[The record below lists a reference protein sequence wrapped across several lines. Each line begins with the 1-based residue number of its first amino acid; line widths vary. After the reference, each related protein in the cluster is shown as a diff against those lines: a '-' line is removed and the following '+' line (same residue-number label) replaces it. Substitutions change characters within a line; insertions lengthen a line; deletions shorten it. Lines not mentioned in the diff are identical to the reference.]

1 MNKFEKVPEGVFNK
15 VEHNK
20 QEFINK
26 FIDDLEGLFPETVKD
41 GIVDFQALLDRF
53 GEYEES
59 NKIEKYNMTWVGKR
73 QAIKEA
79 DKDIVGRTL
88 KYVEE
93 DSKNP
98 ETTENIY
105 IEGDNL
111 EVLKLLR
118 QSYYGKIKMIYID
131 PPYNTGNDFVYRDD
145 FTITEEEYAKL
156 SGELD
161 EYGERLVKNSKDSGR
176 YHSKWL
182 NMMYP
187 RLKVAR
193 DLLTDDGVIFIS
205 IDDNEVHNMRKICD
219 EIFGE
224 KNFIG
229 NISVENNPKG
239 RKNSDFI
246 SVSSE
251 YCLIY
256 SKNKSKSYF
265 IENIPKRSTDM
276 KKDEDGIYVHNS
288 GKRVLVGN
296 NSFNKFVENKNSSKH
311 YSVYYNKE
319 KDDVIIKKENDVE
332 KVDEELISSNYY
344 RYISERDNRF
354 IENTYTVEKF
364 LGLYRNKALEF
375 KEDKIFEKNLKETI
389 RMKSLLTNDKYKAII
404 DQSIVDY
411 AIDLKTT
418 SGKNEVKSLFNVD
431 EEIFSAPKTVCLLKL
446 LISLIEDKDSIILD
460 FFSGSATTAHAVM
473 DLNAEDGGNR
483 KYIMVQLPE
492 PTDEKSEAYKAGYK
506 NICEIG
512 KERIRRAGDMIV
524 EENKDKKGIEDL
536 DIGFKVFK
544 VEDTNL
550 KLVKDTVKEGISME
564 EHKAISSKDSKD
576 FNPHFTDID
585 VVYEMMLKRQDIDL
599 NEEIILLDD
608 IGERTYLVGYT
619 MLICLEEE
627 VTEEMVEKIGSLDVD
642 LSWIIMRDSAF
653 GNNINL
659 KLNTVNKLRTI
670 VKENHRKEQK
680 IYWI

>member
-131 PPYNTGNDFVYRDD
+131 PPYNTGNDFVYKDD
-145 FTITEEEYAKL
+145 FTITEEEYAKY
-156 SGELD
+156 SGEVD
-161 EYGERLVKNSKDSGR
+161 EHGERLVKNSKDSGR
-176 YHSKWL
+176 YHSDWL

-219 EIFGE
+219 EIFGQKNFVGNIIWERAFAPVNLKKHFSESHDYICVYAKNKEKTICNGLPRDMEADSRYSNPDNDPRGPWTSGDLSVGPAVE
-224 KNFIG
+224 KNIYEIITPSG
-229 NISVENNPKG
+229 RKVLPPKG
-239 RKNSDFI
+239 RSWRI
-246 SVSSE
+246 SKEKFEEEV
-251 YCLIY
+251 
-256 SKNKSKSYF
+256 K
-265 IENIPKRSTDM
+265 ENRVWFG
-276 KKDEDGIYVHNS
+276 EDGNNVPRT
-288 GKRVLVGN
+288 KR
-296 NSFNKFVENKNSSKH
+296 
-311 YSVYYNKE
+311 
-319 KDDVIIKKENDVE
+319 
-332 KVDEELISSNYY
+332 
-344 RYISERDNRF
+344 
-354 IENTYTVEKF
+354 F
-364 LGLYRNKALEF
+364 L
-375 KEDKIFEKNLKETI
+375 
-389 RMKSLLTNDKYKAII
+389 S
-404 DQSIVDY
+404 
-411 AIDLKTT
+411 
-418 SGKNEVKSLFNVD
+418 EVKSSITPMTIWKYTEVGHSQDASKKLKELFD
-431 EEIFSAPKTVCLLKL
+431 GDYMFDYPKSVP
-446 LISLIEDKDSIILD
+446 LIKRCIELYSNKDSIILD

-512 KERIRRAGDMIV
+512 KERIRRAGDKIK
-524 EENKDKKGIEDL
+524 EELKEKYNSANEEERKSMKNPEDL

-564 EHKAISSKDSKD
+564 EHKAISPKDNKD

>member
-176 YHSKWL
+176 YHSDWL
-182 NMMYP
+182 NMMYL

-224 KNFIG
+224 KNFVAELVWTNQEGGGSSDSSYFRIKHEYILCYSKIIDDLKILGVPVSNKDRYKLRDKYESTRGPYYLQKLGMGSIQYSETLDYPILAPDNTEIYPADNNKGKRACWRWSKDKYIWGVENDYVVIKKDSNNVWTVYTKQYLNADNEG
-229 NISVENNPKG
+229 NIIERTQRPMGVIDKY
-239 RKNSDFI
+239 
-246 SVSSE
+246 SSTQASKLLRNINLDR
-251 YCLIY
+251 YFDY
-256 SKNKSKSYF
+256 SKP
-265 IENIPKRSTDM
+265 I
-276 KKDEDGIYVHNS
+276 G
-288 GKRVLVGN
+288 L
-296 NSFNKFVENKNSSKH
+296 
-311 YSVYYNKE
+311 
-319 KDDVIIKKENDVE
+319 IKY
-332 KVDEELISSNYY
+332 LISRIICTSN
-344 RYISERDNRF
+344 
-354 IENTYTVEKF
+354 T
-364 LGLYRNKALEF
+364 RN
-375 KEDKIFEKNLKETI
+375 D
-389 RMKSLLTNDKYKAII
+389 
-404 DQSIVDY
+404 
-411 AIDLKTT
+411 
-418 SGKNEVKSLFNVD
+418 
-431 EEIFSAPKTVCLLKL
+431 
-446 LISLIEDKDSIILD
+446 IILD

-492 PTDEKSEAYKAGYK
+492 PTDEKSEAHKAGYK

-512 KERIRRAGDMIV
+512 KERIRRAGDKIK
-524 EENKDKKGIEDL
+524 EELKEKYNSANEEERKSMKNPEDL

-550 KLVKDTVKEGISME
+550 KRIKDTVKEGISME
-564 EHKAISSKDSKD
+564 EHKAISPKDNKD

>member
-1 MNKFEKVPEGVFNK
+1 MDKFKKIPIGIFNK
-15 VEHNK
+15 IEHNK

-26 FIDDLEGLFPETVKD
+26 FINDLENLFPETIKD

-53 GEYEES
+53 GEYEDS
-59 NKIEKYNMTWVGKR
+59 NKIEKYNMTWVGKK

-79 DKDIVGRTL
+79 DEDILGRTL

-93 DSKNP
+93 DSKKP
-98 ETTENIY
+98 ESTENIY

-131 PPYNTGNDFVYRDD
+131 PPYNTGNDFVYKDD
-145 FTITEEEYAKL
+145 FAMTEEEYAEL
-156 SGELD
+156 SGEVD

-176 YHSKWL
+176 YHSNWL

-205 IDDNEVHNMRKICD
+205 IDDNEVHNMKKICD

-229 NISVENNPKG
+229 QVSRITKKTSDSGQFFAPSIDYILVYSKDIFKLSNFKIPLSEKQKSDYNKDDEKGKYKIVGFYQASLTLERSRNARYYIKCPDGTLCIPPEGKRWRCIKETFDEMLKNNEIEFIKTKTSPLLNKKGEQSEWNIYTKQYLKG
-239 RKNSDFI
+239 RMKEGRVPRNYIDNIHNVLGTRKLKHLSIPFNFPKPSNLIEYII
-246 SVSSE
+246 S
-251 YCLIY
+251 
-256 SKNKSKSYF
+256 
-265 IENIPKRSTDM
+265 M
-276 KKDEDGIYVHNS
+276 
-288 GKRVLVGN
+288 
-296 NSFNKFVENKNSSKH
+296 
-311 YSVYYNKE
+311 
-319 KDDVIIKKENDVE
+319 
-332 KVDEELISSNYY
+332 
-344 RYISERDNRF
+344 
-354 IENTYTVEKF
+354 
-364 LGLYRNKALEF
+364 
-375 KEDKIFEKNLKETI
+375 
-389 RMKSLLTNDKYKAII
+389 
-404 DQSIVDY
+404 VDY
-411 AIDLKTT
+411 Q
-418 SGKNEVKSLFNVD
+418 D
-431 EEIFSAPKTVCLLKL
+431 EI
-446 LISLIEDKDSIILD
+446 KDYIILD
-460 FFSGSATTAHAVM
+460 FFAGSSTTAHAVM

-492 PTDEKSEAYKAGYK
+492 PTDEKSEAYKVGYK
-506 NICEIG
+506 NIAEIG
-512 KERIRRAGDMIV
+512 KERIRRAGEDIKKKL
-524 EENKDKKGIEDL
+524 EEKYNSASEEERKSMKNPEDL
-536 DIGFKVFK
+536 DIGFKAFR

-550 KLVKDTVKEGISME
+550 KRAKDTTVGMDLAEL
-564 EHKAISSKDSKD
+564 KALSIKDAED

-585 VVYEMMLKRQDIDL
+585 VVYEMILKRQDIDL
-599 NEEIILLDD
+599 TERITLLED
-608 IGERTYLVGYT
+608 IGQRTYLVGCT

-627 VTEEMVEKIGSLDVD
+627 ITKDMVEKIGSLNVD

-659 KLNTVNKLRTI
+659 KLNTVKRLRAI
-670 VKENHRKEQK
+670 VKENHKKEQK

>member
-131 PPYNTGNDFVYRDD
+131 PPYNTGKGEFVYKDY
-145 FTITEEEYAKL
+145 FTLSKEIYDKL
-156 SGELD
+156 SGNVD
-161 EYGERLVKNSKDSGR
+161 KYGERLVKSNKDSGR
-176 YHSKWL
+176 YHSNWL

-205 IDDNEVHNMRKICD
+205 IDDNEVHNLRKICD

-224 KNFIG
+224 ENLLLQQTINKSSQIATEFTVNMHEYILVYCKNIVQFELG
-229 NISVENNPKG
+229 NDYKYTISRGTVGNEDQTTPKIKFPKG
-239 RKNSDFI
+239 LSCYGIK
-246 SVSSE
+246 
-251 YCLIY
+251 
-256 SKNKSKSYF
+256 
-265 IENIPKRSTDM
+265 
-276 KKDEDGIYVHNS
+276 DGIYKETRKIEGSKENIYNYDNIVVKN
-288 GKRVLVGN
+288 GKLGKDVVLQARWRSSNDMRNFFDN
-296 NSFNKFVENKNSSKH
+296 NCKPTRAKINGVIEEIYFENDRFVPQ
-311 YSVYYNKE
+311 
-319 KDDVIIKKENDVE
+319 IKKRIKKKINSVNFNN
-332 KVDEELISSNYY
+332 KRGSKYLEELELNIFDNPKDMEVIKKIIRRSSY
-344 RYISERDNRF
+344 
-354 IENTYTVEKF
+354 
-364 LGLYRNKALEF
+364 
-375 KEDKIFEKNLKETI
+375 
-389 RMKSLLTNDKYKAII
+389 
-404 DQSIVDY
+404 
-411 AIDLKTT
+411 
-418 SGKNEVKSLFNVD
+418 
-431 EEIFSAPKTVCLLKL
+431 
-446 LISLIEDKDSIILD
+446 KDSIILD

-492 PTDEKSEAYKAGYK
+492 PTDEKSEAHKAGYK

-512 KERIRRAGDMIV
+512 KERIRRAGDKIK
-524 EENKDKKGIEDL
+524 EELKEKYNSANEEERKSMKNPEDL

-550 KLVKDTVKEGISME
+550 KRIKDTVKEGISME
-564 EHKAISSKDSKD
+564 EHKAISPKDNKD

>member
-15 VEHNK
+15 VEYNK

-145 FTITEEEYAKL
+145 FTITEEEYAKY
-156 SGELD
+156 SGEVD
-161 EYGERLVKNSKDSGR
+161 EHGERLVKNSKDSGR

-224 KNFIG
+224 KNFVAELVWTNQEGGGSSDSSYFRIKHEYILCYSKIIDDLKILGVPVSNKDRYKLRDKYESTRGPYYLQKLGMGSIQYSETLDYPILAPDNTEIYPADNNKGKRACWRWSKDKYIWGVENDYVVIKKDSNNVWTVYTKQYLNADNEG
-229 NISVENNPKG
+229 NIIERTQRPMGVIDKY
-239 RKNSDFI
+239 
-246 SVSSE
+246 SSTQASKLLRNINLDR
-251 YCLIY
+251 YFDY
-256 SKNKSKSYF
+256 SKP
-265 IENIPKRSTDM
+265 I
-276 KKDEDGIYVHNS
+276 G
-288 GKRVLVGN
+288 L
-296 NSFNKFVENKNSSKH
+296 
-311 YSVYYNKE
+311 
-319 KDDVIIKKENDVE
+319 IKY
-332 KVDEELISSNYY
+332 LISRIICTSN
-344 RYISERDNRF
+344 
-354 IENTYTVEKF
+354 T
-364 LGLYRNKALEF
+364 RN
-375 KEDKIFEKNLKETI
+375 D
-389 RMKSLLTNDKYKAII
+389 
-404 DQSIVDY
+404 
-411 AIDLKTT
+411 
-418 SGKNEVKSLFNVD
+418 
-431 EEIFSAPKTVCLLKL
+431 
-446 LISLIEDKDSIILD
+446 IILD

-492 PTDEKSEAYKAGYK
+492 PTDEKSEAHKAGYK

-512 KERIRRAGDMIV
+512 KERIRRAGDKIK
-524 EENKDKKGIEDL
+524 EELKEKYNSTNEEERKSMKNPEDL

-550 KLVKDTVKEGISME
+550 KRIKDTVKEGISME
-564 EHKAISSKDSKD
+564 EHKAISPKDNKD

-670 VKENHRKEQK
+670 VKENHKKEQK